1 MHREKRNS
9 YEGKKRIFPLIEHL
23 HHMQNKIIIIIIN
36 AQFYTVVYKF
46 VKLMQ
51 FYMVIIVLY
60 IITLSLSLSLTQD
73 NNKQRI

>member
-1 MHREKRNS
+1 
-9 YEGKKRIFPLIEHL
+9 
-23 HHMQNKIIIIIIN
+23 MQNKIIIIIIN

-60 IITLSLSLSLTQD
+60 IITLSLSLKIIT
-73 NNKQRI
+73 NKEYKMIILIKLNEE